1 MNISPRQLRIF
12 LALTTSLNFSRTA
25 EQFFVTQPS
34 LSKVIRDLEGELGLT
49 LFERST
55 RSVKLTESG
64 ARLAALARG
73 VIGEFDA
80 GLERLRTNAERESK
94 QLAIASLPSLANVLL
109 PAACS
114 ALEARYTDPK
124 ITIHDCSNG
133 ASIQRLIDCQ
143 VDFSIASVAPSHPD
157 VTYQEILRD
166 RFVLLSSAKWH
177 ERVTARMHLDDLV
190 DLPLISMTDSSTA
203 RRYMTAAYLQ
213 RGIEFRPKMQFDQVG
228 TIAGFVKQGLGIAV
242 LPYLG
247 TTPLLTLRG
256 LKVSEIVDGPIR
268 SVGIV
273 TRRVGISTAIAQQ
286 AIQEVRKIAN
296 ALIQRQSEWVLP
308 PAVISTR
315 DTCSPPS
322 S

>member
-1 MNISPRQLRIF
+1 MNVSPRQLRMF

-34 LSKVIRDLEGELGLT
+34 LSKAIRDLEEELGLR

-55 RSVKLTESG
+55 RSVRLTESG
-64 ARLAALARG
+64 ERLAALARG

-80 GLERLRTNAERESK
+80 GLERLRTSAERESK

-114 ALEARYTDPK
+114 ALETRYGDPR
-124 ITIHDCSNG
+124 ITIHDCSNA
-133 ASIQRLIDCQ
+133 ASIQRLINGQ

-157 VTYQEILRD
+157 VRYEEILRD
-166 RFVLLSSAKWH
+166 RFVLLSSARWH
-177 ERVTARMHLDDLV
+177 ARVAERMHLDDMV

-203 RRYMTAAYLQ
+203 MRYMSAAYLQ

-256 LKVSEIVDGPIR
+256 LRVSEIVDGPVR

-273 TRRVGISTAIAQQ
+273 TRRAGTPTAIAQQ
-286 AIQEVRKIAN
+286 AMQEVRTVAG
-296 ALIQRQSEWVLP
+296 ALIARQSEWVLRP
-308 PAVISTR
+308 STR
-315 DTCSPPS
+315 RTRTRPA
-322 S
+322 

>member
-1 MNISPRQLRIF
+1 MF
-12 LALTTSLNFSRTA
+12 LALTASLNFSRTA

-34 LSKVIRDLEGELGLT
+34 LSKAIRDLEEELGLR

-55 RSVKLTESG
+55 RSVRLTESG
-64 ARLAALARG
+64 SRLAALARG

-80 GLERLRTNAERESK
+80 GLERMRTNAERESK

-114 ALEARYTDPK
+114 ALQARYADPQ
-124 ITIHDCSNG
+124 ITIHDCTNG
-133 ASIQRLIDCQ
+133 ASIQRLIDCH
-143 VDFSIASVAPSHPD
+143 VDFSVASVAPSHPD
-157 VTYQEILRD
+157 VLYEEILRD
-166 RFVLLSSAKWH
+166 RFVLLSSARWH
-177 ERVTARMHLDDLV
+177 ERVAPRMRLDDIV
-190 DLPLISMTDSSTA
+190 GLPLISMTDASTA
-203 RRYMTAAYLQ
+203 MRYMAAAYLQ

-256 LKVSEIVDGPIR
+256 LRVSDIVDGPVR

-273 TRRVGISTAIAQQ
+273 TRRAGTSTAIAQHAMQ
-286 AIQEVRKIAN
+286 AVRTIAN
-296 ALIQRQSEWVLP
+296 ALIQRRSEWVLP
-308 PAVISTR
+308 PAASLARRARIR
-315 DTCSPPS
+315 PA
-322 S
+322 

>member
-1 MNISPRQLRIF
+1 MNVSPRQLRMF

-34 LSKVIRDLEGELGLT
+34 LSKAIRDLEEELGLR

-55 RSVKLTESG
+55 RSVRLTESG
-64 ARLAALARG
+64 ERLAALARG

-80 GLERLRTNAERESK
+80 GLERLRTSAERESK

-114 ALEARYTDPK
+114 ALEMRYGDPR
-124 ITIHDCSNG
+124 ITIHDCSNA
-133 ASIQRLIDCQ
+133 ASIQRLINGQ

-157 VTYQEILRD
+157 VRYEEILRD
-166 RFVLLSSAKWH
+166 RFVLLSSARWH
-177 ERVTARMHLDDLV
+177 ARVAECMHLDDMV

-203 RRYMTAAYLQ
+203 MRYMSAAYLQ

-256 LKVSEIVDGPIR
+256 LRVSEIVDGPVR

-273 TRRVGISTAIAQQ
+273 TRRAGMPTAIAQQ
-286 AIQEVRKIAN
+286 AMQEVRTVAG
-296 ALIQRQSEWVLP
+296 ALIARQSEWVLP
-308 PAVISTR
+308 PLLNRPVRPGRTR
-315 DTCSPPS
+315 LP
-322 S
+322 